1 MSHKCCIRNVLEPNH
16 HPAKGRYC
24 NALVEDSLNK
34 ILYFYDC
41 DGNYVSWSQEGSTP
55 GPTPEPEPF
64 TVTLPVT
71 DPVVDS
77 YMVWTATKRSKA
89 IRFLAKREGGI
100 GATVNVLKNGQKLL
114 TTDLS
119 LSIEEAWLE
128 GAPLLTDVFAPGDTL
143 AFDITAVEGDVGL
156 ISFSMELEEN
166 V

>member
-41 DGNYVSWSQEGSTP
+41 DGNYVSWSKQGSDP

-64 TVTLPVT
+64 TITLPVT
-71 DPVVDS
+71 DPTVDS
-77 YMVWTATKRSKA
+77 YIVWTATQRSRA

-100 GATVNVLKNGQKLL
+100 GATVTVMKNGVELL
-114 TTDLS
+114 QTDLS
-119 LSIEEAWLE
+119 LSVEEAWLE
-128 GAPLLTDVFAPGDTL
+128 GAPLTDTLFLPGDVLT
-143 AFDITAVEGDVGL
+143 FKITAVAGNVGL
-156 ISFSMELEEN
+156 ISFSMEFQED